1 MEHLLDTDSLS
12 KVVINEVMNDLDTS
26 VLNPTTPINMYRI
39 AHPDTM
45 YGVYSNENQCLNDYI
60 DVYVE
65 YLASSHCGKVNTP
78 SKGQDVSVFKS
89 AKWYTTTIDTEVYG
103 TCSIKQLL
111 RWFTKKELRDLHN
124 LGFKLYKFSTDTYKI
139 YQRQTITDLSVWLSA
154 EKEEINIKDFL
165 TNRGYK

>member
-1 MEHLLDTDSLS
+1 MEHLLDMDSLS
-12 KVVINEVMNDLDTS
+12 KLVINEVMNDLDTN

-45 YGVYSNENQCLNDYI
+45 CGVYSNENQCLNDSI
-60 DVYVE
+60 DVYIE

-89 AKWYTTTIDTEVYG
+89 AKWYTTPVDTEVYG

-139 YQRQTITDLSVWLSA
+139 YQRQTITDLNVWLSV
-154 EKEEINIKDFL
+154 EKEEISIKDFL

>member
-1 MEHLLDTDSLS
+1 MEHLLDMDSLS
-12 KVVINEVMNDLDTS
+12 KLVINEVMNDLDTS
-26 VLNPTTPINMYRI
+26 VLNPTTPINIYRI

-45 YGVYSNENQCLNDYI
+45 YGVYSNENQYLNDSI

-65 YLASSHCGKVNTP
+65 HLSSSHCGKVNTP

-103 TCSIKQLL
+103 ICSIKQLL

-124 LGFKLYKFSTDTYKI
+124 LGFKLYKFSTNTYKI

>member
-1 MEHLLDTDSLS
+1 MTH
-12 KVVINEVMNDLDTS
+12 
-26 VLNPTTPINMYRI
+26 PT
-39 AHPDTM
+39 
-45 YGVYSNENQCLNDYI
+45 
-60 DVYVE
+60 
-65 YLASSHCGKVNTP
+65 
-78 SKGQDVSVFKS
+78 KGQDVLVFKS
-89 AKWYTTTIDTEVYG
+89 AKWYTTTTTMDTEVYG
-103 TCSIKQLL
+103 ICSIKQLL